1 MGRTFRKNDR
11 WKKDR
16 HDQNFRKSKKFKEVK
31 DGYVHP
37 KSTSPLIAEP
47 LEVDDILGFVCRLDY
62 FFRLAH

>member
-1 MGRTFRKNDR
+1 MLQVVKYMGRTFRKNDR

-37 KSTSPLIAEP
+37 KPHLPQINSEPIDTDDTSN
-47 LEVDDILGFVCRLDY
+47 
-62 FFRLAH
+62 

>member
-31 DGYVHP
+31 DGYVQP
-37 KSTSPLIAEP
+37 KSHLPKVEEP
-47 LEVDDILGFVCRLDY
+47 KDNDNS
-62 FFRLAH
+62 